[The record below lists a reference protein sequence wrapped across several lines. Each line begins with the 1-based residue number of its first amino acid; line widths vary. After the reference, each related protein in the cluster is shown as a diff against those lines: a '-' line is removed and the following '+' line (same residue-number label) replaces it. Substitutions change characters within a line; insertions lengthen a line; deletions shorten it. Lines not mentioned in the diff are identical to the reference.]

1 MLEDLHD
8 ALGFDLVVEVK
19 QQEGLFHLL
28 LQVDRDQLGALED
41 VFERV
46 ELLDTLVLEQF
57 ENFLYLGRGL
67 GQDSRVLNNQ
77 SLDGLQIE
85 AVFVNEQLDKVS
97 DACLPVFL
105 PKEESRLVL
114 HDKADFGLGQ
124 AEPLVGLALELPDL
138 RWGHVEQA
146 RRDVLHAW
154 VALLDIVELHGGR
167 NLAQRRFFNVHC
179 HVNRRGES
187 SAIRGCGEEGTAS

>member
-46 ELLDTLVLEQF
+46 ELLDALVLEQF

-114 HDKADFGLGQ
+114 HDIADFGLGQ
-124 AEPLVGLALELPDL
+124 AEPLVGLVLELPNFS
-138 RWGHVEQA
+138 WGHVEQA
-146 RRDVLHAW
+146 RRDVLHAR
-154 VALLDIVELHGGR
+154 VALLDIVELHGG
-167 NLAQRRFFNVHC
+167 
-179 HVNRRGES
+179 
-187 SAIRGCGEEGTAS
+187 